1 MKKII
6 DEKEYTLVE
15 SCTLLG
21 VNEHSLKC
29 RLMATEKNGESVYR
43 GADLLRLGRDM
54 AIEKF
59 NIKMEDKK

>member
-6 DEKEYTLVE
+6 DEKEYSLVE

-21 VNEHSLKC
+21 VKEHTLRS
-29 RLMATEKNGESVYR
+29 RIMATEKNGERVYR
-43 GADLLRLGRDM
+43 GADLLRVGRDM

>member
-1 MKKII
+1 MTRI
-6 DEKEYTLVE
+6 ENNREYSLVE

-21 VNEHSLKC
+21 VNEHTLRS
-29 RLMATEKNGESVYR
+29 RIMATEKNGERVYR
-43 GADLLRLGRDM
+43 GADLIRLGRDM

>member
-6 DEKEYTLVE
+6 NEKEYTLLE

-21 VNEHSLKC
+21 VNEHTLRS
-29 RLMATEKNGESVYR
+29 RIMATEKNGERVYR
-43 GADLLRLGRDM
+43 GADLIRLGRDM

-59 NIKMEDKK
+59 NTKNGGK